1 MHLFLQK
8 INFKEEYDLDK
19 LKELKEKLIMNKII
33 TQEEGKYVNILKAQK
48 FLESNIAKKIKKS
61 DKIEKEKAFCTKINA
76 KEFFEDAE
84 NETILVQ
91 GIIDLYAIDK
101 NNNIILLDYKTDYV
115 EENSESVLIEK
126 YKKQLALYKRAL
138 EDGLNLNVKEVYI
151 YSLYLNKEILVE
163 V

>member
-1 MHLFLQK
+1 
-8 INFKEEYDLDK
+8 
-19 LKELKEKLIMNKII
+19 
-33 TQEEGKYVNILKAQK
+33 
-48 FLESNIAKKIKKS
+48 
-61 DKIEKEKAFCTKINA
+61 
-76 KEFFEDAE
+76 
-84 NETILVQ
+84 
-91 GIIDLYAIDK
+91 
-101 NNNIILLDYKTDYV
+101 LLDYKTDYV

>member
-1 MHLFLQK
+1 MQ
-8 INFKEEYDLDK
+8 
-19 LKELKEKLIMNKII
+19 
-33 TQEEGKYVNILKAQK
+33 
-48 FLESNIAKKIKKS
+48 
-61 DKIEKEKAFCTKINA
+61 
-76 KEFFEDAE
+76 
-84 NETILVQ
+84 
-91 GIIDLYAIDK
+91 
-101 NNNIILLDYKTDYV
+101 TDYV